1 MVDGDVDATDEAPDQ
16 QVSFDFED
24 ELDLDDLK
32 RDYGFA
38 HVGCVQD
45 DIIEDMRG
53 NDRYCLCLLYTSP
66 SPRDLTASRMPSSA

>member
-1 MVDGDVDATDEAPDQ
+1 MVDGDIDATDEAPDR

-24 ELDLDDLK
+24 ELDLDNLK

-45 DIIEDMRG
+45 DII
-53 NDRYCLCLLYTSP
+53 
-66 SPRDLTASRMPSSA
+66 